1 MDFTL
6 KDVRENARVYLS
18 GARTRYGDECQDDP
32 DFIWCD
38 DLWLEVEHF
47 VITFNHNNNL
57 WSVGH
62 SLGDCI
68 FPEEEDITAEEVV
81 NAIHRLSDGAMI
93 DEIS

>member
-32 DFIWCD
+32 DFIWSD

-47 VITFNHNNNL
+47 KLTFDDKNNL

-62 SLGDCI
+62 CI
-68 FPEEEDITAEEVV
+68 GGCVYPEEEDITAEEVV
-81 NAIHRLSDGAMI
+81 KAIHRLSDGAMI
-93 DEIS
+93 DEIA